1 MRAGSIR
8 RFSSLPRW
16 IRPGSGDAQMVC
28 DVEALLASAQA
39 AVSAAA
45 AGLPSAADL
54 RAEAARA
61 EALAASG
68 AGAVAKTA
76 AGVGGS
82 LRRQWLR
89 WLDEHGEAYGY
100 DDTEGP
106 TVEHVLHFQTHG
118 FTSRKNYSTVQL
130 DGLGDSWGELAVP
143 YLLAKFVFTE
153 LEYPGWV
160 GLTAEELA
168 AKCKPY
174 TLEARTHWKR
184 LKVSHVRGG
193 VDNGRSLAKDKWD
206 DGLLYLAQDECMRE
220 KLRLNRAVTRLA
232 IFGFVRI
239 TCSRSG
245 AFGRDWFDRAGLQLQ
260 WAGPPVEKGG
270 LGRAT
275 AEG

>member
-8 RFSSLPRW
+8 RFTGLPRW
-16 IRPGSGDAQMVC
+16 IRPGSGDAQMARG
-28 DVEALLASAQA
+28 VEALLASAQA

-143 YLLAKFVFTE
+143 YLLAKFVFPE

-220 KLRLNRAVTRLA
+220 KLRLNRAVTRLTVM
-232 IFGFVRI
+232 GFVKV
-239 TCSRSG
+239 TCSRG
-245 AFGRDWFDRAGLQLQ
+245 FG
-260 WAGPPVEKGG
+260 
-270 LGRAT
+270 
-275 AEG
+275 

>member
-1 MRAGSIR
+1 MAR
-8 RFSSLPRW
+8 
-16 IRPGSGDAQMVC
+16 

-45 AGLPSAADL
+45 AGLPSAARL
-54 RAEAARA
+54 RVEAARA
-61 EALAASG
+61 EALASSG

-89 WLDEHGEAYGY
+89 WVAEHGAAYGF

-118 FTSRKNYSTVQL
+118 FTARKNYSTVQL

-143 YLLAKFVFTE
+143 YLLAKFVFPE

-160 GLTAEELA
+160 GLTVEELA

-174 TLEARTHWKR
+174 TLEARAHWKR
-184 LKVSHVRGG
+184 LKVSHVHGG

-220 KLRLNRAVTRLA
+220 KLRLNRAVMRLA
-232 IFGFVRI
+232 ILGFVRI

-260 WAGPPVEKGG
+260 WAGPQVEKVGP
-270 LGRAT
+270 GRAT